1 MKTFM
6 VKYLGSLGLIVIT
19 VVTLAGSSAVAA
31 ANNATQTTSQ
41 PSTAAERITER
52 KNTLKLQI
60 STAQSQKI
68 VSKCAAAQKLIKSIT
83 AEDNNSAN
91 KRKLVYTNIS
101 TRLAKV
107 IDGLNKQSIESTQLK
122 TLQAQF
128 NDTANQYL
136 IDASTYKMTMEDLS
150 EMNCSADPAGFMA
163 TLTSARQLR
172 VKLAS
177 EVGQVASVK
186 NSLVQAMAT
195 ATAAFNTPKTQENQ

>member
-107 IDGLNKQSIESTQLK
+107 IDGLNKQSAQLK

-195 ATAAFNTPKTQENQ
+195 ATAAYNTPKTQENQ